1 MLTSLKPLAVV
12 ALHTVAIYL
21 FLVAGLRLLG
31 RRQMGQL
38 TAVDLM
44 IIIVLGS
51 AVETAMVA
59 GNTSL
64 EAGLVSAATLLFVNR
79 GLALVLYRSKRLR
92 HLVVGGPVLLVHFG
106 HFVEEHL
113 RRVGLTEADVLEA
126 IRERGEPGIEKVKF
140 AVLEVDGSINVV
152 PFEGVP
158 CEANAPSGTKPDP
171 PQDQQARSLASP
183 PRVAP
188 S

>member
-1 MLTSLKPLAVV
+1 MLPDLNPLLRV
-12 ALHTVAIYL
+12 ALHTTAIYF
-21 FLVAGLRLLG
+21 FLIAGLRCLG

-38 TAVDLM
+38 TSVDLM

-59 GNTSL
+59 GNTTL
-64 EAGLVSAATLLFVNR
+64 EAGLVSAATLLAVNR
-79 GLALVLYRSKRLR
+79 GLAFVLHRSKRLR

-126 IRERGEPGIEKVKF
+126 IHERGEAGIEKVKF

-152 PFEGVP
+152 PLGAATHCGGKSIHSHTP
-158 CEANAPSGTKPDP
+158 THP
-171 PQDQQARSLASP
+171 
-183 PRVAP
+183 VATC
-188 S
+188 